1 MNAQNFALLRSRL
14 LWRRMI
20 NVPHHATVKTQLTF
34 TLCLCSLLAGGSLAS
49 AADIRQGLVAY
60 WQMDALNGVNVVD
73 ATPFSNHMRAVNITG
88 ANFVAG
94 QFGNAVSFNGA
105 ATSSTYLTNLHG
117 PDPAISGL
125 PIYRAGSYTI
135 TMWVKGPAQTNKY
148 LYTEGST
155 TSNNPLLILQTGT
168 GVGTNKLD
176 VIIRNDANT
185 ALINHLTSSTVI
197 FDNNWHH
204 IAWVDDR
211 GSVKLYVDGNLDAA
225 NFNYT
230 PTGTF
235 TFNTSA
241 IGTLIRAAIATGN
254 VFFGLIDDV
263 ALWKRP
269 LSQSEVQQIR
279 TNSIAT
285 PIPTFPPFFVT
296 EPRGSTNRVGDRV
309 TLSAVVEGG
318 TPISLQWLKDGAI
331 IPGATSNAFS
341 ISNLVASDSAGY
353 SLYASNAFGTLTS
366 SVATVL
372 VIPDAA
378 PDLRSAILSWWS
390 MDDITGDEND
400 KGITLDPYGHND
412 MRTVGP
418 GDFLD
423 LVPGMFINAIQ
434 FNGNNQY
441 CLRTRGF
448 PTYNNPSYTIAF
460 WVNAS
465 ASQSDR
471 RIFAES
477 HTNNTNSVISFGTQ
491 TNAANGTLRVLIRN
505 DVGLTLLDR
514 SSTRTVLDDNWH
526 HVVWTETNNEVRLFI
541 DGVLDETSFSY
552 PRGGLSLNATT
563 VGALVNA
570 LGAANFLN
578 GLVDEVAVWG
588 RALSYT
594 EVQILRTNTVPEPL
608 ADSAPIVTG
617 PPASQSVFTH
627 ARVTFSFAASGT
639 GPLSWNWRRE
649 GTNLPGQTN
658 ATLVLSN
665 LTLADAGNYDV
676 VVINPT
682 NALGS
687 ATSQVAVL
695 TVVPIDL
702 KVDVNNL
709 GVDNTP
715 ATTEPGFSPFVLD
728 VTAVNTPGPVTRVF
742 NGAEVTI
749 SSVGGINMQSRKR
762 PQPVNTGAFTEER
775 LLQDFIFAAD
785 SSLGQGLDVAIDFLG
800 ANQPY
805 TLTIWSFDNLN
816 NSRFSDWS
824 ANSTTLT
831 NGYTFTGSTQ
841 PTDNASSQFTRNVTA
856 DSNGRILIQA
866 RRGASATAA
875 NNVFLNALRLTPAPV
890 APEIRVLG
898 IQLTTTNTLRLT
910 ISGINPGATHRIE
923 QKTIVTDAW
932 VNVLE
937 AVFSAPSGNTIEAI
951 IPVPNTD
958 TRFYHVVE
966 EP

>member
-1 MNAQNFALLRSRL
+1 MNSVRTALLAL
-14 LWRRMI
+14 LFAAFQ
-20 NVPHHATVKTQLTF
+20 AT
-34 TLCLCSLLAGGSLAS
+34 

-60 WQMDALNGVNVVD
+60 WQMDGLDGLNVPD
-73 ATPFSNHMRAVNITG
+73 RTPFSNHMRAVNITG
-88 ANFVAG
+88 ANFVTG
-94 QFGNAVSFNGA
+94 QFSNAVSLNG
-105 ATSSTYLTNLHG
+105 SSTYMTNLHS
-117 PDPAISGL
+117 PDPSITGL
-125 PIYRAGSYTI
+125 PIYKAGSYTV
-135 TMWVKGPAQTNKY
+135 TMWVKGAAQTAKY
-148 LYTEGST
+148 LYTEGFTNAPGNPPVT
-155 TSNNPLLILQTGT
+155 TPQNPIFILQTG
-168 GVGTNKLD
+168 NAAANNSKLD
-176 VIIRNDANT
+176 VIIRFDGGANPV
-185 ALINHLTSSTVI
+185 NHVVSSAVV

-211 GSVKLYVDGNLDAA
+211 GSVKLYIDGNLDAA

-230 PTGTF
+230 LPAVAMTL
-235 TFNTSA
+235 NTST
-241 IGTLIRAAIATGN
+241 IGTLVRAAVATGN
-254 VFFGLIDDV
+254 IFNGLIDDV
-263 ALWKRP
+263 ALWKRA
-269 LSQSEVQQIR
+269 LSQAEVQQIR
-279 TNSIAT
+279 TNSIVT

-296 EPRGSTNRVGDRV
+296 EPRGSTNRIGDRL

-318 TPISLQWLKDGAI
+318 TPISLQWLKDGAV
-331 IPGATSNAFS
+331 IPGATSNS
-341 ISNLVASDSAGY
+341 ISLPNLVTGDSAGY
-353 SLYASNAFGTLTS
+353 SLYASNAFGAITS

-390 MDDITGDEND
+390 MDDVTGDEND

-412 MRTVGP
+412 MRTVDP
-418 GDFLD
+418 GDFID
-423 LVPGMFINAIQ
+423 LGPGMFINAIQ
-434 FNGNNQY
+434 FNGINQY

-477 HTNNTNSVISFGTQ
+477 NTNNTNSVISFGSQ
-491 TNAANGTLRVLIRN
+491 TNGANGTLRVLIRN

-514 SSTRTVLDDNWH
+514 SSTRTVLDDTWH

-563 VGALVNA
+563 VGALLNA
-570 LGAANFLN
+570 LGAANHLN

-617 PPASQSVFTH
+617 PPASQSVFTY
-627 ARVTFSFAASGT
+627 ARVKFSFAASGT

-676 VVINPT
+676 VVTNPT

-702 KVDVNNL
+702 KVDVNNV
-709 GVDNTP
+709 GADNTP

-749 SSVGGINMQSRKR
+749 SAVGGINMQSRKR

-800 ANQPY
+800 ANQAY

-816 NSRFSDWS
+816 NGRFSDWS

-890 APEIRVLG
+890 APQIRVLA
-898 IQLTTTNTLRLT
+898 IQLTTTNTLLLT

-932 VNVLE
+932 VNVPE

>member
-1 MNAQNFALLRSRL
+1 MTRMHSLRAFSFVL
-14 LWRRMI
+14 
-20 NVPHHATVKTQLTF
+20 
-34 TLCLCSLLAGGSLAS
+34 LLAAFKLA

-60 WQMDALNGVNVVD
+60 WQMDALDGVNVPDV
-73 ATPFSNHMRAVNITG
+73 TPFSNHVRAVNITG
-88 ANFVAG
+88 ANFVPG
-94 QFGNAVSFNGA
+94 QFGNAVSFNA
-105 ATSSTYLTNLHG
+105 SSTYLTNLHG
-117 PDPAISGL
+117 PDPAITGL

-135 TMWVKGPAQTNKY
+135 MMWVKGPAQTNKY

-155 TSNNPLLILQTGT
+155 TSNNPLLILQSGT
-168 GVGTNKLD
+168 GAGTNKLD
-176 VIIRNDANT
+176 VIIRNDGNT
-185 ALINHLTSSTVI
+185 ALINHLTSTTVV

-230 PTGTF
+230 PAGTF

-254 VFFGLIDDV
+254 IFFGLIDDV

-269 LSQSEVQQIR
+269 LSQAEVQQIR

-285 PIPTFPPFFVT
+285 PIPTFPPFIVT
-296 EPRGSTNRVGDRV
+296 EPRGSTNRIGDRLA
-309 TLSAVVEGG
+309 LSAVVEGG
-318 TPISLQWLKDGAI
+318 TPITLQWLKDGAI
-331 IPGATSNAFS
+331 IPGATSNAYS
-341 ISNLVASDSAGY
+341 ISNLIVGDSAGY
-353 SLYASNAFGTLTS
+353 SLRASNAFGTITS

-372 VIPDAA
+372 VVPDAA
-378 PDLRSAILSWWS
+378 PDLRAGIHSFWS
-390 MDDITGDEND
+390 MDDVTGDENEQ
-400 KGITLDPYGHND
+400 GITLDPYGHND

-423 LVPGMFINAIQ
+423 LAPGVFVNSIQ
-434 FNGNNQY
+434 LNGANQY

-448 PTYNNPSYTIAF
+448 PVYNNPSYTIAF
-460 WVNAS
+460 WVNGS
-465 ASQSDR
+465 ANQADR
-471 RIFAES
+471 RIFTES
-477 HTNNTNSVISFGTQ
+477 NTNNTNAVISFGSQ
-491 TNAANGTLRVLIRN
+491 TNGANGTLRVLIRN
-505 DVGLTLLDR
+505 DVGLTLLDK
-514 SSTRTVLDDNWH
+514 SSTRTVLDDTWH

-552 PRGGLSLNATT
+552 PRGGLSANATT
-563 VGALVNA
+563 VGALLNA
-570 LGAANFLN
+570 SGAANFLN

-594 EVQILRTNTVPEPL
+594 EVQILRTNTVPAPL
-608 ADSAPIVTG
+608 SDSAPSVTG
-617 PPASQSVFTH
+617 PPASQTIFSY
-627 ARVTFSFAASGT
+627 ARVAFSFAANGT

-649 GTNLPGQTN
+649 GTNLPNQTN
-658 ATLVLSN
+658 ATLLLSN
-665 LTLADAGNYDV
+665 LTAADAGNYDV
-676 VVINPT
+676 VVT
-682 NALGS
+682 NALGG

-695 TVVPIDL
+695 TIVPIDL
-702 KVDVNNL
+702 KVDVNNF

-715 ATTEPGFSPFVLD
+715 ASTEPGFSPFILD
-728 VTAVNTPGPVTRVF
+728 VTAPNTPGPVTRVF
-742 NGAEVTI
+742 SGAEVTI
-749 SSVGGINMQSRKR
+749 SAVGVNMQSRKR

-785 SSLGQGLDVAIDFLG
+785 SALGQGLDVAINFL
-800 ANQPY
+800 APNQGY

-816 NSRFSDWS
+816 NGRFSDWS

-866 RRGASATAA
+866 RRGAAAASA
-875 NNVFLNALRLTPAPV
+875 NNVFLNALRLTPAPA
-890 APEIRVLG
+890 APQIQVRS
-898 IQLTTTNTLRLT
+898 IQLTTTNTLRLVV
-910 ISGINPGATHRIE
+910 SGINPGATHRIE

-932 VNVLE
+932 VNLPE
-937 AVFSAPSGNTIEAI
+937 AVFSPLSGSTLEAI
-951 IPVPNTD
+951 IPVPD
-958 TRFYHVVE
+958 SATRFYHVVE

>member
-1 MNAQNFALLRSRL
+1 
-14 LWRRMI
+14 
-20 NVPHHATVKTQLTF
+20 
-34 TLCLCSLLAGGSLAS
+34 
-49 AADIRQGLVAY
+49 
-60 WQMDALNGVNVVD
+60 
-73 ATPFSNHMRAVNITG
+73 
-88 ANFVAG
+88 
-94 QFGNAVSFNGA
+94 
-105 ATSSTYLTNLHG
+105 
-117 PDPAISGL
+117 
-125 PIYRAGSYTI
+125 
-135 TMWVKGPAQTNKY
+135 
-148 LYTEGST
+148 
-155 TSNNPLLILQTGT
+155 
-168 GVGTNKLD
+168 
-176 VIIRNDANT
+176 
-185 ALINHLTSSTVI
+185 
-197 FDNNWHH
+197 
-204 IAWVDDR
+204 
-211 GSVKLYVDGNLDAA
+211 
-225 NFNYT
+225 
-230 PTGTF
+230 
-235 TFNTSA
+235 
-241 IGTLIRAAIATGN
+241 
-254 VFFGLIDDV
+254 
-263 ALWKRP
+263 
-269 LSQSEVQQIR
+269 
-279 TNSIAT
+279 
-285 PIPTFPPFFVT
+285 
-296 EPRGSTNRVGDRV
+296 GSTNRVGDRL
-309 TLSAVVEGG
+309 TLSAVIEGG

-331 IPGATSNAFS
+331 IPGATSNSFS
-341 ISNLVASDSAGY
+341 IPNLVASNSAGY
-353 SLYASNAFGTLTS
+353 SLYASNAFGTVTS

-378 PDLRSAILSWWS
+378 PDLRSGILSWWS
-390 MDDITGDEND
+390 MDDVAGDENEQ
-400 KGITLDPYGHND
+400 GITLDSYGHNHF
-412 MRTVGP
+412 RTVGP

-423 LVPGMFINAIQ
+423 LVPGMFLNAIQ
-434 FNGNNQY
+434 FNGVNQY

-465 ASQSDR
+465 ASQVDR
-471 RIFAES
+471 RIFSES
-477 HTNNTNSVISFGTQ
+477 HTNNTNSVISFGSQ
-491 TNAANGTLRVLIRN
+491 TNGANGTLRVLIRN

-514 SSTRTVLDDNWH
+514 SSTRTVLDDTWH

-552 PRGGLSLNATT
+552 PRVGLSLNATT
-563 VGALVNA
+563 VGALLNA

-588 RALSYT
+588 RALSHT
-594 EVQILRTNTVPEPL
+594 EVQVLRTNTVPEPL

-617 PPASQSVFTH
+617 PPASQSVFTY

-639 GPLSWNWRRE
+639 GPLYWNWRRE

-665 LTLADAGNYDV
+665 LTPANAGNYDV
-676 VVINPT
+676 VVT
-682 NALGS
+682 NALGG

-695 TVVPIDL
+695 TIMPIDL

-715 ATTEPGFSPFVLD
+715 ANTEAAFSPFILD
-728 VTAVNTPGPVTRVF
+728 VTAPITLGPVTRVF
-742 NGAEVTI
+742 NGAEVTLSAI
-749 SSVGGINMQSRKR
+749 GGINMQSRKR

-785 SSLGQGLDVAIDFLG
+785 AALGQGLDIAIDFLG
-800 ANQPY
+800 ANQNY

-816 NSRFSDWS
+816 NGRFSDWS

-890 APEIRVLG
+890 APEIRVLA

-910 ISGINPGATHRIE
+910 IGGINPGATHRIE
-923 QKTIVTDAW
+923 QKAIVTDAW
-932 VNVLE
+932 VNVPE
-937 AVFSAPSGNTIEAI
+937 ATFGAPNGNVLEAI
-951 IPVPNTD
+951 IPVPDTA